1 MTSTRPR
8 PCHNAAIVP
17 STPRPSLNRRQR
29 VGLAILALAALGFL
43 AGAAC
48 APWLS
53 HESRW
58 GFLATLVY
66 RPVCHQIPSRC
77 LDLGWGPMAVC
88 ARCTGLYLGG
98 ILGLLWPPF
107 AGRAPRPTL
116 RLLIAIAAPSCLDFG
131 LGLVG
136 LPSLPNLPRLL
147 LALPLGAVLGLL
159 LAAGAAELLAGDPR
173 NRRSSDLVQ

>member
-1 MTSTRPR
+1 
-8 PCHNAAIVP
+8 VP
-17 STPRPSLNRRQR
+17 STPRPSLDRRQR

-48 APWLS
+48 APWIG

-98 ILGLLWPPF
+98 VLGLLWPPF
-107 AGRAPRPTL
+107 VGRAPRPAL
-116 RLLIAIAAPSCLDFG
+116 RILIAIAAPSCLDFG

-147 LALPLGAVLGLL
+147 LALPLGGALGLL
-159 LAAGAAELLAGDPR
+159 LAAGVAELIAGDPR
-173 NRRSSDLVQ
+173 NRTPSDLVQ